1 MIAMAVSI
9 MVGIGSILLLA
20 AGALTVVRMSRGP
33 SSLDRVVAAD
43 VLVAVVI
50 AGLALEAIIN
60 RHTTTLPVMLVLSLL
75 GFAGSVS
82 IARFVAD
89 RDTAGKWNVPDPHA
103 ERVDPRPEPVEGR
116 EGEHR

>member
-1 MIAMAVSI
+1 MTQTIVLVMVSA
-9 MVGIGSILLLA
+9 GAALLVA
-20 AGALTVVRMSRGP
+20 AAALTVFRISRGP
-33 SSLDRVVAAD
+33 SSLDRVVATD

-50 AGLALEAIIN
+50 AGLALEAILN

-89 RDTAGKWNVPDPHA
+89 RDTATRWEVSDPDR
-103 ERVDPRPEPVEGR
+103 ETRPPEGR
-116 EGEHR
+116 P

>member
-1 MIAMAVSI
+1 MVDLVIMI
-9 MVGIGSILLLA
+9 MVGLA
-20 AGALTVVRMSRGP
+20 AIMLMVAAMLTVVRMSRGP

-50 AGLALEAIIN
+50 AGLAAEAIIN
-60 RHTTTLPVMLVLSLL
+60 HHTTTLPVMLVLSLL

-89 RDTAGKWNVPDPHA
+89 RDKAARWDVEDPHG
-103 ERVDPRPEPVEGR
+103 ETRPSG
-116 EGEHR
+116 GKQ

>member
-1 MIAMAVSI
+1 MNDSTAVSMAVLVMVSI
-9 MVGIGSILLLA
+9 GAVLLTIA
-20 AGALTVVRMSRGP
+20 AALTVMRMSRGP

-50 AGLALEAIIN
+50 AGLALEAIYN
-60 RHTTTLPVMLVLSLL
+60 DHTTTLPVILVLSLL

-89 RDTAGKWNVPDPHA
+89 RDKAVRWDVADPVRETRPPKGKQ
-103 ERVDPRPEPVEGR
+103 
-116 EGEHR
+116 

>member
-1 MIAMAVSI
+1 MVDAIVMAMVVASAVMLSIAA
-9 MVGIGSILLLA
+9 
-20 AGALTVVRMSRGP
+20 ALTVFRMSRGP

-50 AGLALEAIIN
+50 ATAALDAIIN
-60 RHTTTLPVMLVLSLL
+60 DHSTTLPVMLVLSLL

-89 RDTAGKWNVPDPHA
+89 RDKATRWNVEPD
-103 ERVDPRPEPVEGR
+103 RPPIPVR
-116 EGEHR
+116 DARTDGEEIP

>member
-1 MIAMAVSI
+1 MVDLVVMI
-9 MVGIGSILLLA
+9 MVALA
-20 AGALTVVRMSRGP
+20 AMMLMVAALLTVVRMSRGP

-50 AGLALEAIIN
+50 AGLAAEAIIN
-60 RHTTTLPVMLVLSLL
+60 HHTTTLPVMLVLSLL

-89 RDTAGKWNVPDPHA
+89 RDNAAQKRSAQGVVEDSQGEARPPGGKQ
-103 ERVDPRPEPVEGR
+103 
-116 EGEHR
+116 

>member
-1 MIAMAVSI
+1 MVDLVVMI
-9 MVGIGSILLLA
+9 MVALA
-20 AGALTVVRMSRGP
+20 AIMLMVAAMLTVVRMSRGP

-50 AGLALEAIIN
+50 AGLAAEAIIN
-60 RHTTTLPVMLVLSLL
+60 HHITTLPVMLVLSLL

-89 RDTAGKWNVPDPHA
+89 RDHAAQKRSALGDVEDSQGETRPPGGKQ
-103 ERVDPRPEPVEGR
+103 
-116 EGEHR
+116 

>member
-1 MIAMAVSI
+1 MVDLVVMI
-9 MVGIGSILLLA
+9 MVGIGAVLLTL
-20 AGALTVVRMSRGP
+20 AGALTVLRMSRGP

-50 AGLALEAIIN
+50 AGLALEAILN
-60 RHTTTLPVMLVLSLL
+60 DHTTTLPVMLVLSLL

-89 RDTAGKWNVPDPHA
+89 RDKAARWEINDPVRETRPPEGKQ
-103 ERVDPRPEPVEGR
+103 
-116 EGEHR
+116 